1 MQLFA
6 LSLVFC
12 FSFKKGCFLLLL
24 CMLCLRKG
32 IVTRGREHSFTLS
45 GEVSLYG
52 WSPVFLFGFSCF
64 VYAEVVTYLIVWF
77 NPKQSNRRSA
87 IQWYF
92 PLWIK
97 WVFSEA
103 RLNSILLVIWRCDL
117 TIQPWSSLVEGG
129 EGSYLPNCQTTLVI
143 ALDSLSLLFCI
154 FESTTVYHL
163 GRYYLL
169 LLKSSVISVT
179 RFGDFLHFGKLFKG
193 FGNI

>member
-1 MQLFA
+1 MQ
-6 LSLVFC
+6 VDNTH
-12 FSFKKGCFLLLL
+12 LL
-24 CMLCLRKG
+24 CKVIYHCMADLLFDRLGFGLKSKS
-32 IVTRGREHSFTLS
+32 VYSFNSTKQL
-45 GEVSLYG
+45 
-52 WSPVFLFGFSCF
+52 
-64 VYAEVVTYLIVWF
+64 
-77 NPKQSNRRSA
+77 NPNQSNRRSA